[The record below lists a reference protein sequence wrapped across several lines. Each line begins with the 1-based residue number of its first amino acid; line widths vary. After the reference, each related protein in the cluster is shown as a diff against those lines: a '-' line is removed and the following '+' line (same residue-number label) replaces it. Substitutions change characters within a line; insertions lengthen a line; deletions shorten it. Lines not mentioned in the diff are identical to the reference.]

1 MAVMMDME
9 LENIVANT
17 VLLKAREG
25 NNTRKGKS
33 KKWRKMLSFPAVSDA
48 VCESLSQ
55 SIEKTYPAVVQ
66 KQPIGQRLFT
76 EFCQSKEE
84 LRNCVE
90 FLKLVRRYDLTIEG
104 KRAIAK
110 HIRDE
115 FLIPRNQLKESPTR
129 CN

>member
-1 MAVMMDME
+1 M
-9 LENIVANT
+9 
-17 VLLKAREG
+17 LKCQLPFF
-25 NNTRKGKS
+25 K
-33 KKWRKMLSFPAVSDA
+33 
-48 VCESLSQ
+48 
-55 SIEKTYPAVVQ
+55 EKTYPAVVQ

-110 HIRDE
+110 HIREE
-115 FLIPRNQLKESPTR
+115 FLIPRNQLKVRDQIYSATV
-129 CN
+129 